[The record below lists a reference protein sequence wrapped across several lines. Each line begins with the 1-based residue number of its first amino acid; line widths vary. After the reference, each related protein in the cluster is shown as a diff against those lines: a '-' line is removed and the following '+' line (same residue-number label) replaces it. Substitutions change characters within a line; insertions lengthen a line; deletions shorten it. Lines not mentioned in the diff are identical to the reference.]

1 MILCYTDKNKRK
13 TESLKNRNYIE
24 SDYSISDNSYDKH
37 IQCKSFL
44 VLLYTDIL
52 KFLKGISP
60 DTPKRFPYAALMIMI
75 CMIISYILYFY
86 LAIYGDKSAEYF
98 KLYVL
103 LFALL
108 SFIFN
113 FWSIIAAIYAFFTAR
128 AKLLSLSIFIISLII
143 ALIIIN
149 AFITAK

>member
-1 MILCYTDKNKRK
+1 M
-13 TESLKNRNYIE
+13 
-24 SDYSISDNSYDKH
+24 
-37 IQCKSFL
+37 
-44 VLLYTDIL
+44 
-52 KFLKGISP
+52 
-60 DTPKRFPYAALMIMI
+60 
-75 CMIISYILYFY
+75 
-86 LAIYGDKSAEYF
+86 AIYGDKSAEYF